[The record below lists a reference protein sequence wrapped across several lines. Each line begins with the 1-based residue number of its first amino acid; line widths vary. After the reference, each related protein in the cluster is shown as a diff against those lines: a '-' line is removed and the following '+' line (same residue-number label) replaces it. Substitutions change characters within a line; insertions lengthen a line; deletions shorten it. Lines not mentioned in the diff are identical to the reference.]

1 MIPSIIKI
9 CIGIVQVEVIIE
21 LIIRVGESNRLES
34 LDGHRMSL
42 LDNSSRQMIMDE
54 AIQG

>member
-1 MIPSIIKI
+1 MIPGVIKI

-21 LIIRVGESNRLES
+21 LIIRVRESNRLEA
-34 LDGHRMSL
+34 LDGHKMSL
-42 LDNSSRQMIMDE
+42 LDNSSRQTIMDE